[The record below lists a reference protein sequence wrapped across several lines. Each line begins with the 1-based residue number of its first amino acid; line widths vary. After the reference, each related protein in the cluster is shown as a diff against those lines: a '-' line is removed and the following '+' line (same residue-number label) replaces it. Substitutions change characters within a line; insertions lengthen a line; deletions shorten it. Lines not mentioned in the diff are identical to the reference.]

1 MKMIWK
7 KRLLVA
13 AGVIGLTLSGCTTT
27 GNTEG
32 SEAETNGAQNQA
44 IAVSLPAE
52 LTTLDTT
59 QTTDKATFTIVQ
71 HLFEGL
77 YRFDEN
83 SEPVPGL
90 AEGVEISEDGK
101 TYTFTLRDD
110 AKWSNGEAITS
121 ADFAYAWKKLVDPA
135 TMGPNAYLLDNV
147 VNSKDIR
154 EGNADVETIGLET
167 PDDATFIV
175 QLEQPQ
181 PSFLSLISIG
191 WLAPQ
196 NQAFVEEKGDTY
208 ARTSEDLLYSGP
220 FTLTDWQQTG
230 DEWTLVKNDQYYDAD
245 VVQLEEN

>member
-32 SEAETNGAQNQA
+32 SEAETNGASNQA

-90 AEGVEISEDGK
+90 AE
-101 TYTFTLRDD
+101 
-110 AKWSNGEAITS
+110 
-121 ADFAYAWKKLVDPA
+121 
-135 TMGPNAYLLDNV
+135 
-147 VNSKDIR
+147 
-154 EGNADVETIGLET
+154 
-167 PDDATFIV
+167 
-175 QLEQPQ
+175 
-181 PSFLSLISIG
+181 
-191 WLAPQ
+191 
-196 NQAFVEEKGDTY
+196 
-208 ARTSEDLLYSGP
+208 
-220 FTLTDWQQTG
+220 
-230 DEWTLVKNDQYYDAD
+230 
-245 VVQLEEN
+245 